1 MFEQL
6 VLVDHPNI
14 VKLHK
19 YWLDVKDS
27 KARVRRT
34 WRGGVWGCQAGGM
47 PVGSHPLDSLSFSG
61 TLWPEACSQPYAEPP
76 SGCVLVLPMGCTQCW
91 LCREAGKLTPLSS
104 FRSSSSQNMCPQ
116 GA

>member
-34 WRGGVWGCQAGGM
+34 RRGGVWGCQAGGM
-47 PVGSHPLDSLSFSG
+47 PVGSHPLDSPSFSG
-61 TLWPEACSQPYAEPP
+61 TPWPEACSQPYAEPP
-76 SGCVLVLPMGCTQCW
+76 SGCVLVLPMGCT
-91 LCREAGKLTPLSS
+91 
-104 FRSSSSQNMCPQ
+104 
-116 GA
+116 

>member
-34 WRGGVWGCQAGGM
+34 QRGGVWGCQAGGM
-47 PVGSHPLDSLSFSG
+47 PVGSHPLDSPSFSG
-61 TLWPEACSQPYAEPP
+61 TLWPEACSQPYAEPH

-91 LCREAGKLTPLSS
+91 LCREDGKLTPLSS